1 MAFGRHIYNA
11 LFRRTSTFA
20 LTIVIGAVLF
30 ERVFDQTLDNHYE
43 RVNQGVCIYVFQMC
57 MCILFIRFSF
67 VQYIYFILKIFEC
80 SLRAKDLLKEQ
91 FRTIG

>member
-43 RVNQGVCIYVFQMC
+43 RVNQGVCILCISNIYVYTFY
-57 MCILFIRFSF
+57 SF
-67 VQYIYFILKIFEC
+67 FLCTIHIFYIKNI
-80 SLRAKDLLKEQ
+80 
-91 FRTIG
+91 